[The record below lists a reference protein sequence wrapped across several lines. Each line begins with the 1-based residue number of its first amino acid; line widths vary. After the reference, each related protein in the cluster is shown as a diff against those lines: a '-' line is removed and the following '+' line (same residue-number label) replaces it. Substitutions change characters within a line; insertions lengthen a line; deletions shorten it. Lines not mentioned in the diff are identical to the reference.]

1 MSEIK
6 KQINDYLDYC
16 HVIRR
21 MSKVTIKTKRN
32 ILERFVKNAK
42 ISRLEDLTNNVYD
55 NWARCEISRE
65 ISASSYNT
73 YASVVLSMV
82 RYYINIG
89 LSIPLNQN
97 LVVKQKTRETR
108 RRYYTAE
115 EITTVV
121 SRTDIQTSLIIT
133 IMFETGMRIA
143 ELTHLKLSNFTGRKI
158 TFIGKGNRL
167 REVYVRPETLE
178 KIKNFISQMNYK
190 KSDVFLWRLG
200 KVGTTIIDAPLTVQ
214 TIRDNL
220 KDAFAQAGFPDF
232 YPHALR
238 HSFATDLQHRGADI
252 EEIKEMLGHANI
264 ATTER
269 YLHGLDG
276 HLEELFDKYR

>member
-1 MSEIK
+1 MSEIR

-16 HVIRR
+16 RVIRR
-21 MSKVTIKTKRN
+21 MSDATMKTKQN
-32 ILERFVKNAK
+32 ILERFVKNVR
-42 ISRLEDLTNNVYD
+42 ISCLEELTNSAYD

-73 YASVVLSMV
+73 YASAVLSMV
-82 RYYINIG
+82 RYYLNTG
-89 LSIPLNQN
+89 LNIPLNQN
-97 LVVKQKTRETR
+97 LIVKQKTREPR
-108 RRYYTAE
+108 RKYYTAD
-115 EITTVV
+115 EIATVV
-121 SRTDIQTSLIIT
+121 SHADTQTGLIIT

-143 ELTHLKLSNFTGRKI
+143 ELTHLKLSDFTGRKI

-167 REVYVRPETLE
+167 REVYVTPETLE
-178 KIKNFISQMNYK
+178 RIKYFTSQMDYNNPDTY
-190 KSDVFLWRLG
+190 LWRYC
-200 KVGTTIIDAPLTVQ
+200 KVGTIIINAPLTVQ
-214 TIRDNL
+214 TIRDDL

-238 HSFATDLQHRGADI
+238 HSFATDLQRRGASI
-252 EEIKEMLGHANI
+252 EEIKEMLGHKNI